1 MVFVFWYTFYN
12 WMLLTTATCRSASLL
27 QRLVD
32 RAQTQARFSGEL
44 ERLQMARDLVWGRQL
59 NDWQIREA
67 SSFGGA
73 GQTGAALD
81 HEQAAVVL
89 SLPRLRF
96 WSTPQYA
103 PSLSSAPICRLRA
116 PLRPPS

>member
-1 MVFVFWYTFYN
+1 
-12 WMLLTTATCRSASLL
+12 MLQLSSPSLLPRGGGSWASPNCCSAQSACPAAVDKLFPPAAAPALLL

-67 SSFGGA
+67 SLRGAA
-73 GQTGAALD
+73 GQAGAVLLPAALD
-81 HEQAAVVL
+81 HE
-89 SLPRLRF
+89 
-96 WSTPQYA
+96 
-103 PSLSSAPICRLRA
+103 
-116 PLRPPS
+116 